1 MESYPVVLSV
11 DDKTGEYSKFAGTV
25 LASIFANTKSKIQV
39 HLFHSENLSREN
51 KEKFQELCKLFHQK
65 LKFHFIQLDENIKT
79 INVIENGFLS
89 EGTLYR
95 LFIAERLT
103 EEHRALYLDC
113 DLIVD
118 GDIKE
123 IFSIGMEGKT
133 VCAVHDVEVE
143 RNYSFFRKNIVPSD
157 KTKYFN
163 AGVMLF
169 DLEKTRKGHKLL
181 EECLKIL
188 EKYPRDPF
196 GDQSPLNSIFK
207 NECLLIDRKYNR
219 FPKRDSKRGEALIW
233 HFAGANKPWQTKY
246 SEIDQLFWKYLK
258 MTPWGKDEEKVRQ
271 MQAQVVDSLD
281 YALLHYP
288 SGSKRA
294 FFKSTGIRVYRE
306 IREIMDKYF

>member
-1 MESYPVVLSV
+1 MEGYPIVLSV

-25 LASIFANTKSKIQV
+25 LASVFANTKGKVQV
-39 HLFHSENLSREN
+39 HLFHSTNLSQEN
-51 KEKFQELCKLFHQK
+51 KEKFNSLTKDFKQDISYHLIH
-65 LKFHFIQLDENIKT
+65 LDDRIKE
-79 INVIENGFLS
+79 IHVVSRGFTS
-89 EGTLYR
+89 PASLYR
-95 LFIAERLT
+95 FEISNQLPNET
-103 EEHRALYLDC
+103 KALYLDC
-113 DLIVD
+113 DLLVD

-123 IFSIGMEGKT
+123 LFHINLQGKS
-133 VCAVHDVEVE
+133 VAAVHDREIE
-143 RNYSFFRKNIVPSD
+143 KNFAYFKRNMMPLNKR
-157 KTKYFN
+157 TYFN

-169 DLEKTRKGHKLL
+169 NLENLRKENELL
-181 EECLKIL
+181 KECIDILK
-188 EKYPRDPF
+188 KYPKDPF
-196 GDQSPLNSIFK
+196 SDQSALNYILNDK
-207 NECLLIDRKYNR
+207 CLLIDHKYNR

-246 SEIDQLFWKYLK
+246 SEIDQLFWNYLR

-306 IREIMDKYF
+306 IREIMNKYF

>member
-1 MESYPVVLSV
+1 MEGYPIVLSV

-25 LASIFANTKSKIQV
+25 LASVFANTKSKIQA
-39 HLFHSENLSREN
+39 HLFHGENLSQEN
-51 KEKFQELCKLFHQK
+51 KEKFQELAELFHQK
-65 LKFHFIQLDENIKT
+65 IKFHLIQLDENIKT
-79 INVIENGFLS
+79 ISMIKSGIVS
-89 EGTLYR
+89 EGALYR
-95 LFIAERLT
+95 LFIAEQLK
-103 EEHRALYLDC
+103 EERKALYLDC
-113 DLIVD
+113 DLVVD
-118 GDIKE
+118 GDIEE
-123 IFSIGMEGKT
+123 ILSIKMEGMT
-133 VCAVHDVEVE
+133 ICAVHDVEVE
-143 RNYSFFRKNIVPSD
+143 RNYRFFRKNMVPSD

-163 AGVMLF
+163 SGVMIF

-196 GDQSPLNSIFK
+196 GDQSPLNSIFE

-246 SEIDQLFWKYLK
+246 SEIDQLFWKYLR

-294 FFKSTGIRVYRE
+294 FFKSTGIRVCRE

>member
-1 MESYPVVLSV
+1 MEGYPIVLSV

-25 LASIFANTKSKIQV
+25 LASVFANTKSKIQV
-39 HLFHSENLSREN
+39 HLFHSKNLSQEN
-51 KEKFQELCKLFHQK
+51 KEKFQELCELFHQK
-65 LKFHFIQLDENIKT
+65 LKFHLIQLDENIKT
-79 INVIENGFLS
+79 INVIKNNFLS
-89 EGTLYR
+89 EGALYR
-95 LFIAERLT
+95 LFIVERLKK
-103 EEHRALYLDC
+103 ESKALNLDC

-118 GDIKE
+118 GDIEE
-123 IFSIGMEGKT
+123 IFSIKMEGRMM
-133 VCAVHDVEVE
+133 CAVHDVEVE
-143 RNYSFFRKNIVPSD
+143 RNYRFFRKNMAPSD
-157 KTKYFN
+157 KTRYFN
-163 AGVMLF
+163 TGVMLF
-169 DLEKTRKGHKLL
+169 DLEHLRKENALL
-181 EECLKIL
+181 KECIDIL
-188 EKYPRDPF
+188 EKYPKDPF
-196 GDQSPLNSIFK
+196 PDQSALNYLLNDK
-207 NECLLIDRKYNR
+207 CLLIDRKYNR